1 MMKYLV
7 TFLASVGATF
17 FPMRIAF
24 AHEAYVI
31 PYQQFWDEMSRPF
44 GQPSFHALAG
54 ENLGITIAIITAV
67 LVGLILNF
75 FFRQSRLGG
84 KVHSFFERFAH
95 YGPLLVRF
103 ALAAALFFSAYT
115 NTFLGPELPL
125 EILPFAILARILLFL
140 ASVMIAFGFLT
151 ELATLFVLG
160 IFILASIVVGPY
172 MVSYANYFGELLVL
186 LLFGMR
192 VFSVD
197 KYIFGK
203 LKHLKS
209 LEKYETLIVRGF
221 YGLALI
227 YAAVTVKL
235 LHPDL
240 TLYVVNH
247 YNLTQF
253 SWLFPSDPFL
263 VALGAGI
270 VEIVIGLF
278 IIIGFEMRLTVLV
291 SLFYITLSLIFF
303 GEQVWPH
310 LILYGISLN
319 LLVQPERFTLDHI
332 LFKHHRK
339 DVPWWKRIF
348 HAHTHVG
355 KSLPREEANV

>member
-1 MMKYLV
+1 MKYFLSFIASLGLALV
-7 TFLASVGATF
+7 PSITL
-17 FPMRIAF
+17 

-31 PYQQFWDEMSRPF
+31 PSETFWEEMARPF
-44 GQPSFHALAG
+44 SQPSFAALSTG
-54 ENLGITIAIITAV
+54 ENLSIVASIFIIV
-67 LVGLILNF
+67 FIGLFLNF
-75 FFRQSRLGG
+75 LFRRSRTGQRF
-84 KVHSFFERFAH
+84 HSFFERFAH

-125 EILPFAILARILLFL
+125 EALPFAILARILLLL
-140 ASVMIAFGFLT
+140 ASAMIAFGFLT

-160 IFILASIVVGPY
+160 IFTLAMIVVGPY
-172 MVSYANYFGELLVL
+172 MVNYANYFGELLVL

-203 LKHLKS
+203 LKHLRS

-221 YGLALI
+221 YGLGLI

-253 SWLFPSDPFL
+253 HWLFPSDPLL

-270 VEIVIGLF
+270 VEIVIGIF
-278 IIIGFEMRLTVLV
+278 IIIGFEMRLTVLI
-291 SLFYITLSLIFF
+291 SLFYLTLSLFFF

-319 LLVQPERFTLDHI
+319 LLIQPERFTIDHL

-339 DVPWWKRIF
+339 EHSWWKRIF
-348 HAHTHVG
+348 HAHTHKG
-355 KSLPREEANV
+355 KSIHHEEKNA

>member
-1 MMKYLV
+1 MKYLLS
-7 TFLASVGATF
+7 FIASLGLALIPSITL
-17 FPMRIAF
+17 

-31 PYQQFWDEMSRPF
+31 PTETFWNVMSQPFSRP
-44 GQPSFHALAG
+44 SFDALSNG
-54 ENLGITIAIITAV
+54 ENFHITLIIVSTV
-67 LVGLILNF
+67 IIGLFLNF
-75 FFRQSRLGG
+75 LFRRSDIGEQF
-84 KVHSFFERFAH
+84 HSFFERFAH
-95 YGPLLVRF
+95 YGPLFVRF
-103 ALAAALFFSAYT
+103 AFAVALFFSAYS
-115 NTFLGPELPL
+115 NTFLGPEIPL
-125 EILPFAILARILLFL
+125 DLFPFAILARMLLFL

-151 ELATLFVLG
+151 ELAALFVLG
-160 IFILASIVVGPY
+160 IFILATIILGPY

-192 VFSVD
+192 VFSLD
-197 KYIFGK
+197 TYIFGK
-203 LKHLKS
+203 LKHLTS
-209 LEKYETLIVRGF
+209 FEKYETLIVRGF

-227 YAAVTVKL
+227 YAAITVKL

-240 TLYVVNH
+240 TLYVVNN

-253 SWLFPSDPFL
+253 HWLFPSDPLL

-319 LLVQPERFTLDHI
+319 LLVQPERFTIDHI

-339 DVPWWKRIF
+339 EHSWWKRVF
-348 HAHTHVG
+348 HAHTHKG
-355 KSLPREEANV
+355 KSLRSNASKI